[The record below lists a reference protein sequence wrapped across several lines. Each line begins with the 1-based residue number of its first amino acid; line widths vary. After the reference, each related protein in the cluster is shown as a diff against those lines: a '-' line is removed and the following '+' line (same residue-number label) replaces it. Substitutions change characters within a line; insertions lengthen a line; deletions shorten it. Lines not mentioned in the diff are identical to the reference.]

1 MILSFDDDHSLRPG
15 ADQFFNMTKDK
26 GVPVLILSAGLGG
39 MWYFETFIV
48 ISVIWSFYG
57 GFISISSTQAVEVGS

>member
-1 MILSFDDDHSLRPG
+1 MHFFFFAWFARFVAAMILSFDDDHSLRPG

-48 ISVIWSFYG
+48 ISVIWSF
-57 GFISISSTQAVEVGS
+57 